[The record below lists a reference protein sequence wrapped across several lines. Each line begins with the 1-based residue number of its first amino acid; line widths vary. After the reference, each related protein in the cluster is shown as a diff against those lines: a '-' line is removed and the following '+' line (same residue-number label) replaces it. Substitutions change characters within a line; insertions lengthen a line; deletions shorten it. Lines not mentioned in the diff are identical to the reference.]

1 MDHKAAIH
9 SPMLFSALSLIQ
21 SNMYYQKT
29 KCFPEILL
37 DIAMCNL
44 YMLYIYIYIYIL
56 VCNFQSM
63 KSPVELNSL
72 LKSFFMTP
80 TISFIIF
87 SDFLMFYQIFL
98 SLQVE
103 RCAIVSYK
111 HGIYEFPHALLNNL
125 RLKILGN

>member
-1 MDHKAAIH
+1 
-9 SPMLFSALSLIQ
+9 MLFSALSLIQ

-29 KCFPEILL
+29 KCIPEILL
-37 DIAMCNL
+37 DITMYNL
-44 YMLYIYIYIYIL
+44 YILYIYIS

>member
-1 MDHKAAIH
+1 MH

-29 KCFPEILL
+29 KCIPEILL
-37 DIAMCNL
+37 DITMYN
-44 YMLYIYIYIYIL
+44 LYIYYIYISS

-125 RLKILGN
+125 RLKILGY